1 MLEPELYIKLKT
13 MLEKQINDVWSDGNT
28 LTLDKLNRRG
38 NLKDVVEQLE
48 TNHAVLNRLQMLR
61 SLLVAWQFNNL
72 RNVKIEITIGQG

>member
-1 MLEPELYIKLKT
+1 